1 MVPFYLMGEESN
13 QYPVYVDNS
22 DIDLSLTGGGD
33 DENSTAGITIENIQ
47 INMSESVNTNLQFT
61 LENVSLL
68 TTADQL
74 IKMCERKINK

>member
-1 MVPFYLMGEESN
+1 MVPFYLLGEESN

-33 DENSTAGITIENIQ
+33 EEAASTGITIENIQ
-47 INMSESVNTNLQFT
+47 INMSESVSTNIPFNLD
-61 LENVSLL
+61 NVSLL